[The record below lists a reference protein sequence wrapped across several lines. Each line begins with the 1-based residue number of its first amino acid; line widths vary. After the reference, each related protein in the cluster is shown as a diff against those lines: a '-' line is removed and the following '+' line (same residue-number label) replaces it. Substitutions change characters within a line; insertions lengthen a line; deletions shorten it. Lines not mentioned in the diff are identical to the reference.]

1 MGQIITH
8 GELVLQGAF
17 VSMHNCRPTIA
28 SNRLATH
35 AIFNHTLPAPTRRT
49 KMKRRTLVEYE
60 DASPEVQAIYEEI
73 REAMGSPAVPNFLK
87 ALGNN
92 ENVLRAIWQVTKNT
106 MIEGEIPSLLK
117 QLILFKISI
126 KAGNEYCTA
135 LHGHAALNLD
145 PTLSYDDL
153 IKLSEGEN
161 STKLPASFRVALEI
175 VTQAALQPKS
185 VADEDFDFED
195 QLRDEGF
202 SEREI
207 DELMAQAY
215 FGVMMNTLTDSFD
228 IPWESPFPPEAG

>member
-1 MGQIITH
+1 
-8 GELVLQGAF
+8 
-17 VSMHNCRPTIA
+17 
-28 SNRLATH
+28 
-35 AIFNHTLPAPTRRT
+35 
-49 KMKRRTLVEYE
+49 MKRQTLVEHK
-60 DASPEVQAIYEEI
+60 DASREVQAIYDEI
-73 REAMGSPAVPNFLK
+73 REIMGSPTVPNFLK

-92 ENVLRAIWQVTKNT
+92 ENVLRAIWSMTKHT

-126 KAGNEYCTA
+126 NAGNGYCTA

-153 IKLSEGEN
+153 INLSNGKT
-161 STKLPASFRVALEI
+161 STKLPASFQVAIKI

-185 VADEDFDFED
+185 VAEEDFDFEE
-195 QLRDEGF
+195 QLRDEGY

-215 FGVMMNTLTDSFD
+215 FAVMMNTFIDSFD